1 MAETGE
7 SIVRGAHDAL
17 AYARGD
23 KKKGRATTVHV
34 PEHVD
39 VNAIRSSLKLSQD
52 KFAKRFGFSVATVR
66 DWEQGRRRP
75 EGPARALL
83 TVIEHEPEAVE
94 RALSA

>member
-17 AYARGD
+17 AYAHGN
-23 KKKGRATTVHV
+23 KTKGRATTVHV

-39 VNAIRSSLKLSQD
+39 VKAIRNSLKLSQD
-52 KFAKRFGFSVATVR
+52 KFAERFGFSVATVR

>member
-1 MAETGE
+1 MAESGE

-17 AYARGD
+17 AYAHGN
-23 KKKGRATTVHV
+23 KKKGRPTTVHV

-39 VNAIRSSLKLSQD
+39 VKAIRNSLKLSQD

>member
-39 VNAIRSSLKLSQD
+39 VKAIRSSLKLSQD
-52 KFAKRFGFSVATVR
+52 KCVMRSLTSSAEIRRSV
-66 DWEQGRRRP
+66 
-75 EGPARALL
+75 RA
-83 TVIEHEPEAVE
+83 A
-94 RALSA
+94 